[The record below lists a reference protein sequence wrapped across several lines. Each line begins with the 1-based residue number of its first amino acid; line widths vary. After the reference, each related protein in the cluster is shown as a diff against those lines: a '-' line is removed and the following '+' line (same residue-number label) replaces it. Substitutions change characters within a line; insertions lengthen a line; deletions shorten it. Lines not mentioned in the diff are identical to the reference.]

1 MGFLSGIGKGIKKV
15 FKKIGRG
22 IKKVVKKIGRAVGK
36 LGLVGQIGMM
46 FLMPYAMGGL
56 SSLFGNLAGGT
67 AGTWANSL
75 ISSANIGAKAL
86 GHTMNAIHTVG
97 TTMIKPFQ
105 FVRDQIGEAVN
116 WIGERTGL
124 KSVTE
129 GSNKLLETF
138 DVEAIRNKRLDP
150 SDFGVSSDF
159 KLPKSQIGGTVPD
172 VSFGVDSSIPETW
185 TASVWEGRGSNMAST
200 IGQEITDTG
209 ATLADSKQSLLA
221 QKEVPDVSW
230 DPTGNAES
238 QYIKSDAFTP
248 EGYTS
253 KVPSFTNTSEQQ
265 GWFSKQGESIVN
277 AFKDFSAGDAVKSG
291 LRSGGSQRLA
301 YAIAGPPP
309 QQRILQTVRSEAD
322 ILGLSSQLSDSTVY
336 RSVNLASERQGNVW
350 AGSNALNYDY
360 VKSVG
365 NDGTADYF
373 NNMRGLE
380 LMSA

>member
-138 DVEAIRNKRLDP
+138 DVESIETFNLETGDLLPNTSKIIEPFNPDTGEMLSQASKPTASFKEPFNLETGEVVPKQNLLDP
-150 SDFGVSSDF
+150 D
-159 KLPKSQIGGTVPD
+159 
-172 VSFGVDSSIPETW
+172 
-185 TASVWEGRGSNMAST
+185 ASWR
-200 IGQEITDTG
+200 
-209 ATLADSKQSLLA
+209 
-221 QKEVPDVSW
+221 

-336 RSVNLASERQGNVW
+336 RSVNLASESQGNVW